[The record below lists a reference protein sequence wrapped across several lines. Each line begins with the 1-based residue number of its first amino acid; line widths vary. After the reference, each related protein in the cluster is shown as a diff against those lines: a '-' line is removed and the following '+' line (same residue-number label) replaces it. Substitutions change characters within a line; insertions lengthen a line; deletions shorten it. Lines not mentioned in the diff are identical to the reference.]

1 MPSGSSVDWRATED
15 LLELED
21 RFREKLADVL
31 KEIKRSYRF
40 GEYETDEVSTS
51 WEIQGRRPDIVV
63 FVQNQPFLIIECK
76 RAIEYSP
83 WDDFPI
89 GQAYTYA
96 LLAKKEGYSVDFIAT
111 ATSYLMTIFRV
122 PENLEDYA
130 NWEAIKKREYE
141 RAFKRELYLKAK
153 YGDLY
158 VDSIDYYPIPSKEKL
173 YEVLK
178 KLIEERR
185 EIRPEPFNYRVIKR
199 LKSFVNFLSEV
210 SKDLIEFYIKSNLQ
224 NEFLALR
231 KRRGVN
237 LTYKQ
242 ITKEFAYTIMNRI
255 LFYKVL
261 ERRWKGLERLEP
273 LYGKDFNGVKVDNGE
288 KYFKALKSYFKRAVE
303 VTNDF
308 EPVFILDFHD
318 KLILPSYEDV
328 LRAIDGLILDL
339 DRILDSVDLEKLGD
353 VLGYVY
359 EEIIDPQERHQFG
372 QFYTPHGVA
381 ELIAK
386 WCIRSP
392 SDLVLDPGSGSGTFL
407 VEAYRRLYEL
417 KTGKKL
423 EGMAEEDIHKQII
436 RQLYAIDIDEFA
448 CHLSAM
454 NISLRNVL
462 HPSSEI
468 NIIPSDFFLREP
480 EQEVLLPYK
489 VSTVE
494 GVVERKIALPKFDCV
509 IGNPP
514 YTRWVEIP
522 ENTKSLIRRKLD
534 RISEKYDLKPK
545 GGVRQRQNP
554 HIYVYWIMHA
564 TR

>member
-1 MPSGSSVDWRATED
+1 M
-15 LLELED
+15 
-21 RFREKLADVL
+21 
-31 KEIKRSYRF
+31 
-40 GEYETDEVSTS
+40 
-51 WEIQGRRPDIVV
+51 
-63 FVQNQPFLIIECK
+63 
-76 RAIEYSP
+76 
-83 WDDFPI
+83 
-89 GQAYTYA
+89 
-96 LLAKKEGYSVDFIAT
+96 
-111 ATSYLMTIFRV
+111 
-122 PENLEDYA
+122 
-130 NWEAIKKREYE
+130 
-141 RAFKRELYLKAK
+141 
-153 YGDLY
+153 
-158 VDSIDYYPIPSKEKL
+158 
-173 YEVLK
+173 
-178 KLIEERR
+178 
-185 EIRPEPFNYRVIKR
+185 
-199 LKSFVNFLSEV
+199 
-210 SKDLIEFYIKSNLQ
+210 
-224 NEFLALR
+224 
-231 KRRGVN
+231 
-237 LTYKQ
+237 
-242 ITKEFAYTIMNRI
+242 
-255 LFYKVL
+255 
-261 ERRWKGLERLEP
+261 ERLEP
-273 LYGKDFNGVKVDNGE
+273 LYGKDFNGVKVDDGE
-288 KYFKALKSYFKRAVE
+288 KYFKALKNYFKRAVE

-308 EPVFILDFHD
+308 EPVFILNFYD

-339 DRILDSVDLEKLGD
+339 DKILDSVDLEKLGD

-407 VEAYRRLYEL
+407 VEAYRWLYEL

-423 EGMAEEDIHKQII
+423 EGIARKDIHEQII
-436 RQLYAIDIDEFA
+436 KQLYAIDIDEFA

-462 HPSSEI
+462 HPSNEI

-494 GVVERKIALPKFDCV
+494 GIFERKIALPKFDCV

-514 YTRWVEIP
+514 YTAWDEIP
-522 ENTKSLIRRKLD
+522 DDTKSLIRRKLN
-534 RISEKYDLKPK
+534 RIAEEYDLKPK

-564 TR
+564 TKFLKSNGRLGMIISNLWLQTDYGVKFGNFLLDNFKIKAVIDIPLRLFTALITTTIILLEKCDDKKERGENDIVFIRIPTNIEDVNAEELLNIIKSKRSEKFPVNCIKQGEISRNRKWIGYFFKYGIIMEKSDKLCKLSNLFEVSRGNTTWFRLTGVGT